1 MLLCAKK
8 NEKRVEENINEQIK
22 KFILLVLVV
31 LMTVIYNKHIVFAQ
45 NVIDIVEKIHAD
57 GSYTY
62 INGITI
68 YPNGVVK
75 DAYGNAYNKDG
86 SVTIANGTTY
96 YKSGDVKD
104 PMGIIYHADGSMTL
118 SDGTTKDAD
127 GIIHHTDGSITL
139 PDGTTYFVDGMVMSP
154 GGKQI
159 NSLGEMVPVEET
171 TESKEIPGSWYY
183 EPEKNAWKYEIINDD
198 GTNTTYTDQWI
209 NIENV
214 RGEKV
219 WYAADRDGYIVTGW
233 LKHNGE
239 YYFMSVDDDTRGEL
253 VKGTVTIEGKS
264 YTFDKE
270 TGVLTSGEAPMDK
283 LSVMGAKNHVSN
295 KDGIWKVYDTG
306 ERYFVKYFDMPD
318 GTRLEVPPSKW
329 FMVDG
334 HYYYF
339 DKYGIPQTGL
349 IVYDEKYYYLNEDG
363 IMQEGGEVVIDNIV
377 YVFDKATG
385 ACKTMRY
392 H

>member
-1 MLLCAKK
+1 MCLLFAFACKK
-8 NEKRVEENINEQIK
+8 NGKRVEENINEQIK

-139 PDGTTYFVDGMVMSP
+139 PDGTT
-154 GGKQI
+154 
-159 NSLGEMVPVEET
+159 
-171 TESKEIPGSWYY
+171 
-183 EPEKNAWKYEIINDD
+183 
-198 GTNTTYTDQWI
+198 
-209 NIENV
+209 
-214 RGEKV
+214 
-219 WYAADRDGYIVTGW
+219 
-233 LKHNGE
+233 
-239 YYFMSVDDDTRGEL
+239 
-253 VKGTVTIEGKS
+253 
-264 YTFDKE
+264 
-270 TGVLTSGEAPMDK
+270 
-283 LSVMGAKNHVSN
+283 
-295 KDGIWKVYDTG
+295 
-306 ERYFVKYFDMPD
+306 
-318 GTRLEVPPSKW
+318 
-329 FMVDG
+329 
-334 HYYYF
+334 
-339 DKYGIPQTGL
+339 
-349 IVYDEKYYYLNEDG
+349 
-363 IMQEGGEVVIDNIV
+363 
-377 YVFDKATG
+377 
-385 ACKTMRY
+385 
-392 H
+392 